1 MVAVGVTSS
10 WKAMINLEAVHR
22 LAKIGSD
29 GSAIASNQEADHRGR
44 QTAWYKISESKCA
57 KKIKNGLTKSKQKLS

>member
-1 MVAVGVTSS
+1 MAVGVKS
-10 WKAMINLEAVHR
+10 LEVVHR

-44 QTAWYKISESKCA
+44 QTAWYKISESKLA
-57 KKIKNGLTKSKQKLS
+57 NKSGSHNINVGNAIFES